1 MFVPEFSAI
10 LAKQT
15 VYKIHHNKTFADDK
29 FCQKMSS
36 LCSQTMYLTSRIQYM
51 ALPSVSARKKL
62 CIFKKHC
69 RDWDIYFI

>member
-15 VYKIHHNKTFADDK
+15 VCKIHHNKTFADDK
-29 FCQKMSS
+29 FCQKMSR

-51 ALPSVSARKKL
+51 ALSSIFATKKL

-69 RDWDIYFI
+69 RD